1 MLVKLKNESKH
12 YRPPQ
17 VYYSVAAISEHHC
30 LTSSFTSTQVVFQFI
45 TTFVMRVVF
54 VFLTI
59 VILVLQLAKPTLAG
73 RRGSRRKEGG
83 EKELVD
89 KWRERKEEERKKNG
103 TEQESGANIGESEVN
118 TSREET
124 LPSSAD
130 IAEEVSVEVEEEVG
144 REAGRRGSRR
154 KEGGEKE
161 LGDKWR
167 ERKEEERKKN
177 GTEQESGA
185 NIGEI
190 EVNTDSEET
199 LPSSVDI
206 AEEVPVEEE
215 EAEREAGIE
224 GGREVG
230 GDCSLVSASIKDK
243 LRCELDK
250 NSTSDIKEKLKDKLK
265 DRLKDK
271 VDNKKVIVTEK
282 NKKCGANTS
291 KKKRNKKKKPE
302 EEKEEDVKEY
312 YHQCSYLNSRSL
324 PQTCYLSPDLVCD
337 GISACSDD
345 ECGCHGDVFYCS
357 DGNGCV
363 VMEQVC
369 DGHADCL
376 DQSDECVCESYLRCE
391 TDRVFP
397 MCKRAEERAGKCAGA
412 QLATTTTLT
421 ENSQSL
427 LQCFNQ
433 FRRSSLK
440 WNKKNVD
447 NIRDNPLFDTKT
459 ARKTLRTACK
469 AECQPIDNHCDQ
481 VNWNQVRVDLKS
493 RSLSINY
500 TCGDGTTLPLS
511 PDRDVCDGYNDCPDS
526 SDETFC
532 LSRFYCTDG
541 TGNLPR
547 SKVCDSVPD
556 CADLSD
562 ECQSCARANLA
573 DEKYLIS
580 NKYLSYYMVVLCLV
594 VLALNC
600 RGLYRHGVRLHNI
613 TRHST
618 RVDSVL
624 CLQLSLYDS
633 LMGIYL
639 LILIQKHFQLYGS
652 YCLQDPAWRSS
663 SVCNFSGFIFTF
675 SSHGSLLTVL
685 IMGAIRC
692 YNCENVLS
700 YISLKR
706 LLLGLLLGN
715 VLNMLCSVVVLLPTQ
730 YLENIFVTSL
740 FFQDN
745 RLLKKGT
752 KTLIDEI
759 LQEYYGTN
767 TSLQLHSWS
776 SRLTL
781 LSQITSNSDL
791 FVPKYKFGFFNQ
803 SPLCIQ
809 NLFSNNPDES
819 LQLLKLL
826 YICFLGVVI
835 LSFSVCYIC
844 IVQVRYKSAVPSASP
859 GNRRAALKNNKK
871 LSRKVSLII
880 SSQLL
885 AWIPIIIATILSLA
899 DREIPPDFYEM
910 AAIVLIPVNS
920 LLNPLFHSPR
930 HVAGRKER
938 GGTRSTVVTQ
948 LGTVRS
954 VGSRQQIFQRV
965 CRTPG
970 EMEGREGQERREEK
984 TEEELEK
991 KSSGLECVSNSLV
1004 GIELK

>member
-30 LTSSFTSTQVVFQFI
+30 LTSSFTSAQVVFQFI

-59 VILVLQLAKPTLAG
+59 VILVLLLTKPTLAG
-73 RRGSRRKEGG
+73 RRG
-83 EKELVD
+83 
-89 KWRERKEEERKKNG
+89 N
-103 TEQESGANIGESEVN
+103 
-118 TSREET
+118 
-124 LPSSAD
+124 
-130 IAEEVSVEVEEEVG
+130 
-144 REAGRRGSRR
+144 RR

-167 ERKEEERKKN
+167 ERKEENEEKN

-185 NIGEI
+185 NIGET
-190 EVNTDSEET
+190 EVNTESEET
-199 LPSSVDI
+199 LPSSADI
-206 AEEVPVEEE
+206 AEEVPVEGEE
-215 EAEREAGIE
+215 EAGREAEREAGRGAGI
-224 GGREVG
+224 EVG
-230 GDCSLVSASIKDK
+230 EDCSLVSASIKDK

-302 EEKEEDVKEY
+302 EEKEEEEVEDY

-397 MCKRAEERAGKCAGA
+397 MCKRAEERAEKCAGA
-412 QLATTTTLT
+412 QLATTTLT

-481 VNWNQVRVDLKS
+481 INWNQVRVDLKS

-541 TGNLPR
+541 TGNMPR

-715 VLNMLCSVVVLLPTQ
+715 ILNMLCSVVVLLPTE

-835 LSFSVCYIC
+835 LSFSVCYIW

>member
-1 MLVKLKNESKH
+1 
-12 YRPPQ
+12 
-17 VYYSVAAISEHHC
+17 
-30 LTSSFTSTQVVFQFI
+30 
-45 TTFVMRVVF
+45 MRAVF
-54 VFLTI
+54 V
-59 VILVLQLAKPTLAG
+59 VILVLLFVKPTQAG
-73 RRGSRRKEGG
+73 RRGNRRKQGG

-89 KWRERKEEERKKNG
+89 KWKDRKEKNEERKKNG
-103 TEQESGANIGESEVN
+103 TEQKSVESGADIEESEVN
-118 TSREET
+118 TNREE
-124 LPSSAD
+124 
-130 IAEEVSVEVEEEVG
+130 
-144 REAGRRGSRR
+144 
-154 KEGGEKE
+154 
-161 LGDKWR
+161 
-167 ERKEEERKKN
+167 N
-177 GTEQESGA
+177 
-185 NIGEI
+185 
-190 EVNTDSEET
+190 

-206 AEEVPVEEE
+206 AEEVSVEEAWREEDEEEVLVEMEEVGREAGEEEVSVREEEEAWREGEEEVSVREEE
-215 EAEREAGIE
+215 EAERE
-224 GGREVG
+224 G

-243 LRCELDK
+243 LRCELDN
-250 NSTSDIKEKLKDKLK
+250 NSTSGIKEKLKDKLK
-265 DRLKDK
+265 DRLKDRDN
-271 VDNKKVIVTEK
+271 VNNKKVIVTEK
-282 NKKCGANTS
+282 DKKCGSNTS
-291 KKKRNKKKKPE
+291 KKKRNKNRNKKKPE
-302 EEKEEDVKEY
+302 EEEEEEKEVKED

-397 MCKRAEERAGKCAGA
+397 MCKRAEERSEKCAGA
-412 QLATTTTLT
+412 QVVTTTNTDT
-421 ENSQSL
+421 QNSQSL

-433 FRRSSLK
+433 FKRSSLK
-440 WNKKNVD
+440 WNIKNVN
-447 NIRDNPLFDTKT
+447 NIRDSPLFDTKT

-481 VNWNQVRVDLKS
+481 VNWNQVRVDLKT

-652 YCLQDPAWRSS
+652 YCLQDAAWRSS

-715 VLNMLCSVVVLLPTQ
+715 VLNMLCSVVVLLPAE

-767 TSLQLHSWS
+767 TSLQMNSWS

-781 LSQITSNSDL
+781 LSKITSNSAL

-835 LSFSVCYIC
+835 LSFSVCYIW

-885 AWIPIIIATILSLA
+885 AWIPIIIATILSLT

-954 VGSRQQIFQRV
+954 VGSRQEQIFQRV

-970 EMEGREGQERREEK
+970 EMEGRTTREEERREK

-991 KSSGLECVSNSLV
+991 KSAGLECVSNSLV

>member
-1 MLVKLKNESKH
+1 
-12 YRPPQ
+12 
-17 VYYSVAAISEHHC
+17 
-30 LTSSFTSTQVVFQFI
+30 
-45 TTFVMRVVF
+45 MRAVF

-59 VILVLQLAKPTLAG
+59 VILVLLFAKPTQAA
-73 RRGSRRKEGG
+73 RRGNRRKQGG

-89 KWRERKEEERKKNG
+89 RWKDRKEKNEERKKNG
-103 TEQESGANIGESEVN
+103 TEEESVKSGANIVESEVN
-118 TSREET
+118 TDKEET
-124 LPSSAD
+124 LP
-130 IAEEVSVEVEEEVG
+130 
-144 REAGRRGSRR
+144 
-154 KEGGEKE
+154 
-161 LGDKWR
+161 
-167 ERKEEERKKN
+167 
-177 GTEQESGA
+177 T
-185 NIGEI
+185 
-190 EVNTDSEET
+190 
-199 LPSSVDI
+199 SVDI
-206 AEEVPVEEE
+206 AEEVSEEEARREEGEGEVSVREEE
-215 EAEREAGIE
+215 EA
-224 GGREVG
+224 GRE
-230 GDCSLVSASIKDK
+230 DCSLVSASIKDK
-243 LRCELDK
+243 LRCELDN
-250 NSTSDIKEKLKDKLK
+250 NSTSGIKEKLKDKLK
-265 DRLKDK
+265 DRLKDR
-271 VDNKKVIVTEK
+271 DNVNDKKVIVTEK
-282 NKKCGANTS
+282 NKKCGSNTS
-291 KKKRNKKKKPE
+291 KKKRNKNRKKKKSEE
-302 EEKEEDVKEY
+302 EEKEVKED
-312 YHQCSYLNSRSL
+312 YHQCRYLNSRSL

-397 MCKRAEERAGKCAGA
+397 MCKRAEERSEKCAGA
-412 QLATTTTLT
+412 QIATTSNTDTQ
-421 ENSQSL
+421 NSQSL

-440 WNKKNVD
+440 WNMKNVN

-481 VNWNQVRVDLKS
+481 VNWNQVRVDLKT

-652 YCLQDPAWRSS
+652 YCLQDAAWRSS

-706 LLLGLLLGN
+706 LVLGLLLGN
-715 VLNMLCSVVVLLPTQ
+715 VLNMLCSVVVLLPTE

-767 TSLQLHSWS
+767 TSLQMNSWS

-781 LSQITSNSDL
+781 LSKITSNSAL

-835 LSFSVCYIC
+835 LSFSVCYIW

-910 AAIVLIPVNS
+910 AAIVLIPVSS

-938 GGTRSTVVTQ
+938 GGTRGTVVTQ

-954 VGSRQQIFQRV
+954 VGSRQEQIFQRV

-970 EMEGREGQERREEK
+970 EMEGRETREERRDSREEGRQKK